1 MAVDFFS
8 RSAGGGKR
16 RFVHS
21 FCLSLPLSLFC
32 FPFSF
37 IEKQKLDSAKMDDDK
52 LRSVYG
58 IDLSHPESLDSWLAL
73 DVKEKLLRDPEAH
86 AKLQSEF
93 DGIMED
99 RDMLRARV
107 LKIGDDG
114 WSEKHAQDGS
124 AGGVGPAARP
134 SPSASAHLF
143 SFSRAVVFFL
153 CV

>member
-1 MAVDFFS
+1 
-8 RSAGGGKR
+8 
-16 RFVHS
+16 
-21 FCLSLPLSLFC
+21 
-32 FPFSF
+32 
-37 IEKQKLDSAKMDDDK
+37 MDDDK

-107 LKIGDDG
+107 LKIGDEDG
-114 WSEKHAQDGS
+114 QRNMHETDRQGALGQ
-124 AGGVGPAARP
+124 PRARLHP
-134 SPSASAHLF
+134 HPLISF

>member
-1 MAVDFFS
+1 MDFARAAVGVDG
-8 RSAGGGKR
+8 ALICA
-16 RFVHS
+16 S
-21 FCLSLPLSLFC
+21 FLLSLCLNVFLLF
-32 FPFSF
+32 FSF

-52 LRSVYG
+52 LRSVYA
-58 IDLSHPESLDSWLAL
+58 IDLSHPDSLDSWLAL

-114 WSEKHAQDGS
+114 WSEKHS
-124 AGGVGPAARP
+124 RP
-134 SPSASAHLF
+134 LD
-143 SFSRAVVFFL
+143 RGRG
-153 CV
+153 